1 MKRHRFALSFCA
13 LVLGA
18 CGAAIVV
25 ACSSDSSSSSGGT
38 TSSTTTVRVTAAAGG
53 VVADPSGKTTLNIP
67 PGALEKDTDITL
79 TIQPAS
85 AGAVVDV
92 SEFGPDGLKFLKP
105 VALSIK
111 GDAALAPQGK
121 SLALATLDGAAFK
134 AIDGSSYAGGAASGS
149 IMHFSKY
156 SIVVVDGQVILQPP
170 ASCVAALSAFTP
182 CGGDPKGTWTFADF
196 CLPAQ
201 DLGSMGKTCP
211 ELTAE
216 LDVTIAR
223 DVVIDATTIVI
234 GAGTSKIASTI
245 NYPLVCFGRLADGGT
260 VDSGVNDC
268 ATVQT
273 TFFKDPAKPGTCTDK
288 GAGICACSQV
298 ETKPAVAE
306 SQTYT
311 TSGNNLTTTK
321 TDGTMETSE
330 YCAKANLL
338 TVKAA
343 GKDGGQG
350 TLYTLIRK

>member
-25 ACSSDSSSSSGGT
+25 ACSSDSSSSSSGAA
-38 TSSTTTVRVTAAAGG
+38 SSTTTVHISAAAGG
-53 VVADPSGKTTLNIP
+53 VVSDPSGKTTLNIP

-111 GDAALAPQGK
+111 GDATLAPQGK
-121 SLALATLDGAAFK
+121 SLALATLEGAAFK
-134 AIDGSSYAGGAASGS
+134 AIQGSTYASGAASGS
-149 IMHFSKY
+149 ITHFSKY
-156 SIVVVDGQVILQPP
+156 SVVIVDGQLILQPP
-170 ASCVAALSAFTP
+170 ASCVAALAAFAP
-182 CGGDPKGTWTFADF
+182 CGGDAKGTWTFADF

-201 DLGSMGKTCP
+201 DPGNGAKTCP

-216 LDVTIAR
+216 IDVTIAR
-223 DVVIDATTIVI
+223 EVVIDATTIVI
-234 GAGTSKIASTI
+234 GAGTSKIVSTI
-245 NYPLVCFGRLADGGT
+245 NYPLVCFNRVPDGGT
-260 VDSGVNDC
+260 VDSGINDC
-268 ATVQT
+268 AAVQKN
-273 TFFKDPAKPGTCTDK
+273 FFKDPAKPGTCVDK
-288 GAGICACSQV
+288 SAGICACTQS
-298 ETKPAVAE
+298 EDKPAAAE
-306 SQTYT
+306 TSTYT
-311 TSGNNLTTTK
+311 TSGNSLTTTK
-321 TDGTMETSE
+321 ADGTMETSE
-330 YCAKANLL
+330 YCAKGNLL
-338 TVKAA
+338 SVKAA